1 LIWRLGLFRL
11 IIVVLVLVIN
21 AGCGNNETDDV
32 KIFTHS
38 YGVLGVSNG
47 REASFYETSGKKW
60 YNSDYTDFVMPEND
74 DFLSIGLRT
83 IGVIKDGVIQ
93 FYDIMDKKNW
103 KKSDLSDFHIPEN
116 DYLISIYMRVIGVVN
131 GREIEFWVFD
141 KESNKWVHDESR
153 LSDFEIPYDGKIIP
167 LMINP
172 LGTASLGII
181 HNKKLHIFHFNHDAK
196 EWFASDLDFD
206 LEDKPNRQF
215 VSVGF
220 GSLGVMDGNRI
231 KFYPLELYINNE
243 IIRGKNSEFVDF
255 VIK

>member
-1 LIWRLGLFRL
+1 MLYKLIVALFVFA
-11 IIVVLVLVIN
+11 IS
-21 AGCGNNETDDV
+21 AGCSKKYDDV
-32 KIFTHS
+32 EIFTHS

-60 YNSDYTDFVMPEND
+60 YGSEYTDFVIPENEG
-74 DFLSIGLRT
+74 FLSIGLRT
-83 IGVIKDGVIQ
+83 IGVIKGGAIQ

-103 KKSDLSDFHIPEN
+103 KRSDLSDFKIPEN

-131 GREIEFWVFD
+131 SGRVEFWVFD
-141 KESNKWVHDESR
+141 KKSKKWVHEENR

-181 HNKKLHIFHFNHDAK
+181 HNKKLNIFHFNHDSK

-231 KFYPLELYINNE
+231 KFYPLELYMNNE